1 MAMSRTRKIVLIILG
16 IVLGCF
22 LLMVLGVALFIA
34 AIRNSGPTIQ
44 DNSVLVLSIKGSMP
58 DYVVEDPFTKALGAE
73 DNSLTNLLWQIRK
86 AKVDKRIKAILLDI
100 DMSSVGWGKADEIR
114 DAIADFRTSGKPV
127 YAWMEIATN
136 KEYYLA
142 TSCDR
147 IYLSPPG
154 NLFTFGLAAEALFLR
169 GSLDKLGIY
178 PDVFKI
184 GKYKNAPDM
193 FTEKKMTDGQREVIN
208 SMLDDIYGRLVN
220 SIAETR
226 RKSPDDVKAIIDNA
240 PYTAQQAKE
249 VGLIDDAKYRDE
261 VENELKKR
269 LGYKDDEQL
278 RLVKG
283 SDYRDIEPESLNLNK
298 GEKIAVIYA
307 SGTINLGTS
316 DDSPFG
322 EQAVGSDTMVKA
334 LNLARDD
341 KSIKAVVIRVDS
353 PGGSAFASDE
363 IWHAIEN
370 VKAKKPVVVSMGD
383 VAASGGYYIAC
394 NANRIIAE
402 PSTITG
408 SIGIFAGKPVMKGF
422 YDWLGISNEYVL
434 RGKNA
439 GMFRETEQFSPDE
452 RAKFEDIISK
462 AYYEQFVPKVAKGRN
477 KEPEYINSIGQG
489 RVWMGSQAKENGLV
503 DEFGGL
509 ERAISIAKQLA
520 KIPADKEVR
529 RVILPYPRTFF
540 ERLFNQQSDDEE
552 RAKLKLQQ
560 QRAVF
565 EALPEDMRRAF
576 QYAAMLDKMKEGDAL
591 AIMPYEI
598 RIK

>member
-1 MAMSRTRKIVLIILG
+1 MAMSRTRKIVLIIGG
-16 IVLGCF
+16 ILLGCF
-22 LLMVLGVALFIA
+22 LLMILGVALFISA
-34 AIRNSGPTIQ
+34 LRNSGPTIH
-44 DNSVLVLSIKGSMP
+44 DNSVLVLNIKGSMP
-58 DYVVEDPFTKALGAE
+58 DYVAEDPFARALGAD

-86 AKVDKRIKAILLDI
+86 AKADKRIKAILLDI
-100 DMSSVGWGKADEIR
+100 DFSSVGWGQADEIR
-114 DAIADFRTSGKPV
+114 DALADFRTSGKPV
-127 YAWMEIATN
+127 YAYMLIGSN
-136 KEYYLA
+136 KEYYIA
-142 TSCDR
+142 TACDR
-147 IYLSPPG
+147 VFMSPSG
-154 NLFTFGLAAEALFLR
+154 NLFTYGLAAEAMFVR

-193 FTEKKMTDGQREVIN
+193 FTEKKMTDAQREVIN
-208 SMLDDIYGRLVN
+208 SMLEDIYGRLVN
-220 SIAETR
+220 TIAER
-226 RKSPDDVKAIIDNA
+226 RKKSADEVRASIDNA

-249 VGLIDDAKYRDE
+249 VGFIDDVKYRDE
-261 VENELKKR
+261 VEAELRQR
-269 LGYKDDEQL
+269 LGYKDNEQL
-278 RLVKG
+278 QIVKN
-283 SDYRDIEPESLNLNK
+283 SEYREIKPESLDMNK

-307 SGTINLGTS
+307 SGTIGLGSS

-322 EQAVGSDTMVKA
+322 EQSVGSDTMVKA
-334 LNLARDD
+334 LNTARDD
-341 KSIKAVVIRVDS
+341 KSIRAIVIRIDS

-370 VKAKKPVVVSMGD
+370 AKMKKPVVVSMGD

-394 NANRIIAE
+394 NANKIVAE

-422 YDWLGISNEYVL
+422 YDWLGVTNEYVM

-439 GMFRETEQFSPDE
+439 GMFRETEPFTDDE
-452 RAKFEDIISK
+452 RAKFQDIISR
-462 AYYEQFVPKVAKGRN
+462 AYYDQFVPKVAKGRN
-477 KEPEYINSIGQG
+477 KTAEEVDSLGQG
-489 RVWMGSQAKENGLV
+489 RVWMGSQAKERGLV

-509 ERAISIAKQLA
+509 ERAIAVAKQLA
-520 KIPADKEVR
+520 NLPAEKDVR

-540 ERLFNQQSDDEE
+540 QKLFNQDSDDEE
-552 RAKLKLQQ
+552 ARLKLQQ
-560 QRAVF
+560 QRAMF

-576 QYAAMLDKMKEGDAL
+576 QYAAMLNKMKEGDAL

>member
-1 MAMSRTRKIVLIILG
+1 MAMSRNRKILLIVLG
-16 IVLGCF
+16 VVLGCF
-22 LLMVLGVALFIA
+22 LLMVLGLALFIA
-34 AIRNSGPTIQ
+34 AIRNSGPSIK
-44 DNSVLVLSIKGSMP
+44 DNSVLVLNIKGSMP
-58 DYVVEDPFTKALGAE
+58 DYVPEDPFARALGAE

-86 AKVDKRIKAILLDI
+86 AKADSRIKAILLDI
-100 DMSSVGWGKADEIR
+100 DMSSAGWGKADEIR
-114 DAIADFRTSGKPV
+114 GAIADFRTSGKPV
-127 YAWMEIATN
+127 YAWMELGTN
-136 KEYYLA
+136 KEYYIA
-142 TSCDR
+142 TACDR

-154 NLFTFGLAAEALFLR
+154 NLFTFGLAAEAMFVR

-193 FTEKKMTDGQREVIN
+193 FTEKKMSDAQREVIN

-220 SIAETR
+220 TIAER
-226 RKSPDDVKAIIDNA
+226 RKKSPDEVKAIIDNA

-269 LGYKDDEQL
+269 LGYKDEEKL
-278 RLVKG
+278 SLVKG
-283 SDYRDIEPESLNLNK
+283 SDYRDVKPESLGLNK

-307 SGTINLGTS
+307 SGAINLGSS
-316 DDSPFG
+316 DDSVFG
-322 EQAVGSDTMVKA
+322 EQSVGSDTMVKA

-341 KSIKAVVIRVDS
+341 KSIKAIVIRIDS

-370 VKAKKPVVVSMGD
+370 AKTKKPVVVSMGD

-422 YDWLGISNEYVL
+422 YDWLGISNEYVM

-452 RAKFEDIISK
+452 RKKFEEIISK
-462 AYYEQFVPKVAKGRN
+462 AYYDQFVPKVARGRN
-477 KEPEYINSIGQG
+477 KNPEYIDSIGQG
-489 RVWMGSQAKENGLV
+489 RVWMGSQGKENGLV

-509 ERAISIAKQLA
+509 EHAITVAKQLA
-520 KIPADKEVR
+520 KLPADKDVR

-540 ERLFNQQSDDEE
+540 ERLFGRGDDDDEDA
-552 RAKLKLQQ
+552 RLKLQQ

-565 EALPEDMRRAF
+565 QALPEEMRRAF
-576 QYAAMLDKMKEGDAL
+576 QYAAMLDKMKQGDAL
-591 AIMPYEI
+591 AIMPYEV

>member
-1 MAMSRTRKIVLIILG
+1 MAMSRTRKIVLILTAV
-16 IVLGCF
+16 VLGCF
-22 LLMVLGVALFIA
+22 LLGVLALALFIS
-34 AIRNSGPTIQ
+34 AIRNNGPTIR
-44 DNSVLVLSIKGSMP
+44 DNSVLVLTVKGSMP
-58 DYVVEDPFTKALGAE
+58 DYVAEDPFAKALGAE

-86 AKVDKRIKAILLDI
+86 AKADSRIKAIMLDI
-100 DMSSVGWGKADEIR
+100 DMSSAGWGQADEIR
-114 DAIADFRTSGKPV
+114 AAIADFRTSGKPI
-127 YAWMEIATN
+127 YAWMEIASN
-136 KEYYLA
+136 KEYYIA

-154 NLFTFGLAAEALFLR
+154 NLFTFGLAAEALFMR

-193 FTEKKMTDGQREVIN
+193 FTEKKMTDAQREVIN
-208 SMLDDIYGRLVN
+208 SMLDDLYGRLVN
-220 SIAETR
+220 TIAEAR
-226 RKSPDDVKAIIDNA
+226 KKSPDDVKAIIDNA

-278 RLVKG
+278 RIVKG
-283 SDYRDIEPESLNLNK
+283 SEYRDVKPESLNLNK

-307 SGTINLGTS
+307 SGTINLGSS

-322 EQAVGSDTMVKA
+322 DQNVGSDTMAKA

-341 KSIKAVVIRVDS
+341 KSIKAIVIRIDS

-370 VKAKKPVVVSMGD
+370 AKTKKPVVVSMGD

-422 YDWLGISNEYVL
+422 YDWLGISNEYIL

-439 GMFRETEQFSPDE
+439 GMFRETEQFSADE
-452 RAKFEDIISK
+452 RAKFEDIISR
-462 AYYEQFVPKVAKGRN
+462 AYYDQFVPKVAKGRN
-477 KEPEYINSIGQG
+477 KSPEDVNAIGQG

-509 ERAISIAKQLA
+509 ERAIAVAKQLA
-520 KIPADKEVR
+520 NLPADKDVR
-529 RVILPYPRTFF
+529 RVILPYPRTFI
-540 ERLFNQQSDDEE
+540 ERLFNQESDDEAA
-552 RAKLKLQQ
+552 RLKLQQ

-576 QYAAMLDKMKEGDAL
+576 QYAAMLDKMKQGDAL
-591 AIMPYEI
+591 AIMPYEL

>member
-1 MAMSRTRKIVLIILG
+1 MSRTRKIVLIISAIL
-16 IVLGCF
+16 LGCF
-22 LLMVLGVALFIA
+22 LLAVLGIALFISA
-34 AIRNSGPTIQ
+34 LRNTGPTIH
-44 DNSVLVLSIKGSMP
+44 DNSVLVLNIKGSMP
-58 DYVVEDPFTKALGAE
+58 DYVAEDPLAKALGAE
-73 DNSLTNLLWQIRK
+73 DNSLTGLLWQIRK
-86 AKVDKRIKAILLDI
+86 AKADKRIKAMLLDV
-100 DMSSVGWGKADEIR
+100 DLSSTGWGQADEIR

-127 YAWMEIATN
+127 YAYMLLATN
-136 KEYYLA
+136 KEYYIA
-142 TSCDR
+142 TACDR
-147 IYLSPPG
+147 IYVSPSG
-154 NLFTFGLAAEALFLR
+154 NLFTFGLAAEAVFMR

-193 FTEKKMTDGQREVIN
+193 FTEKKMSDGQREVIN
-208 SMLDDIYGRLVN
+208 SMLDDLYGRLVN
-220 SIAETR
+220 TIAEAR
-226 RKSPDDVKAIIDNA
+226 KKSPDEVKAIIDNA

-269 LGYKDDEQL
+269 LGYKDEE
-278 RLVKG
+278 RLQIVKG
-283 SDYRDIEPESLNLNK
+283 SDYRDVKPESLDLNK

-307 SGTINLGTS
+307 SGAIGLGSS

-322 EQAVGSDTMVKA
+322 DQSVGSDTMVKA

-341 KSIKAVVIRVDS
+341 KSIKAIVIRIDS

-370 VKAKKPVVVSMGD
+370 AKAKKPVVVSMGD

-394 NANRIIAE
+394 NANRILAE

-422 YDWLGISNEYVL
+422 YDWIGMSNEYVL

-452 RAKFEDIISK
+452 RAKFQDIISR
-462 AYYEQFVPKVAKGRN
+462 AYYDQFVPKVAKGRN
-477 KEPEYINSIGQG
+477 KTPEEVNAIGQG

-509 ERAISIAKQLA
+509 ERAIAVAKQLA
-520 KIPADKEVR
+520 NLPADKDVR

-540 ERLFNQQSDDEE
+540 EKLFNQESDDEE
-552 RAKLKLQQ
+552 ARLKLQQ

-565 EALPEDMRRAF
+565 NALPEDMRRAF
-576 QYAAMLDKMKEGDAL
+576 QYAAMLDKMKQGDAL
-591 AIMPYEI
+591 AIMPYEL

>member
-1 MAMSRTRKIVLIILG
+1 MAMSRTRKIVLIVTGVL
-16 IVLGCF
+16 LGC
-22 LLMVLGVALFIA
+22 LLLGVLMIALFISA
-34 AIRNSGPTIQ
+34 LRNSGPTIH
-44 DNSVLVLSIKGSMP
+44 DNSVLVLKVKGSMP
-58 DYVVEDPFTKALGAE
+58 DYVTEDPLAKALGAE
-73 DNSLTNLLWQIRK
+73 DNSLTSLLWQIRK
-86 AKVDKRIKAILLDI
+86 AKADKRIKAILLDI
-100 DMSSVGWGKADEIR
+100 DFSSAGWGQADEIR

-127 YAWMEIATN
+127 YAYMLLGSN
-136 KEYYLA
+136 KEYYIA
-142 TSCDR
+142 TAADR
-147 IYLSPPG
+147 IYMSPSG
-154 NLFTFGLAAEALFLR
+154 NLFTYGLAAEAMFVR

-193 FTEKKMTDGQREVIN
+193 FTEKQMTEGQREVIN

-220 SIAETR
+220 KIAETR
-226 RKSPDDVKAIIDNA
+226 KKSAEEVRSLIDNA

-249 VGLIDDAKYRDE
+249 SGLIDEVKYRDE

-269 LGYKDDEQL
+269 LGYKEDEKL
-278 RLVKG
+278 KLVKD
-283 SDYRDIEPESLNLNK
+283 SEYREIKPESLDLNK
-298 GEKIAVIYA
+298 GEKVAIIYA
-307 SGTINLGTS
+307 SGTIGMGSS

-322 EQAVGSDTMVKA
+322 DQSVGSDTMVKA
-334 LNLARDD
+334 LNTARDD
-341 KSIKAVVIRVDS
+341 KSIKAIVIRIDS

-370 VKAKKPVVVSMGD
+370 AKAKKPVVVSMGN

-439 GMFRETEQFSPDE
+439 GMFRETEQFSDDE
-452 RAKFEDIISK
+452 RAKFQDIISR
-462 AYYEQFVPKVAKGRN
+462 AYYDQFVPKVAKGRN
-477 KEPEYINSIGQG
+477 KSVEEVDSLGQG
-489 RVWMGSQAKENGLV
+489 RVWMGSQAKERGLV

-509 ERAISIAKQLA
+509 EHAIAVAKQLA
-520 KIPADKEVR
+520 NLPADKDVR

-540 ERLFNQQSDDEE
+540 EKLFNQESEDEKA
-552 RAKLKLQQ
+552 RLKLQQ
-560 QRAVF
+560 QRAIF

-576 QYAAMLDKMKEGDAL
+576 QYAALLDRMKQGDAL

>member
-1 MAMSRTRKIVLIILG
+1 MSRTRKVILIITAIL
-16 IVLGCF
+16 LGCF
-22 LLMVLGVALFIA
+22 LLGVLGIALFISA
-34 AIRNSGPTIQ
+34 LRNTGPTIH

-58 DYVVEDPFTKALGAE
+58 DYVAEDPLAKAFGAE
-73 DNSLTNLLWQIRK
+73 DNSLTSFLWQIRK
-86 AKVDKRIKAILLDI
+86 AKADKRIKAILLDV
-100 DMSSVGWGKADEIR
+100 DLSSTGWGQADEIR

-127 YAWMEIATN
+127 YAYMLLGTN
-136 KEYYLA
+136 KEYYIA
-142 TSCDR
+142 TACDR
-147 IYLSPPG
+147 IYVSPSG
-154 NLFTFGLAAEALFLR
+154 NLFTFGLAAEAVFMR

-178 PDVFKI
+178 PDIFKI

-208 SMLDDIYGRLVN
+208 SMLDDLYGRLVN
-220 SIAETR
+220 TIAEAR
-226 RKSPDDVKAIIDNA
+226 KKSPDEVKAIIDNA

-269 LGYKDDEQL
+269 LGYKDEERLQ
-278 RLVKG
+278 LVKG
-283 SDYRDIEPESLNLNK
+283 SNYKEVKPESLNMNK
-298 GEKIAVIYA
+298 GEKIAIIYA
-307 SGTINLGTS
+307 SGTIGLGSS

-322 EQAVGSDTMVKA
+322 DQSVGSDTMVKA

-341 KSIKAVVIRVDS
+341 KSIKAIVIRIDS

-370 VKAKKPVVVSMGD
+370 AKTKKPVVVSMGD

-394 NANRIIAE
+394 NANRILAE

-422 YDWLGISNEYVL
+422 YDWIGMSNEYVL

-439 GMFRETEQFSPDE
+439 GMFRETEQFSDDE
-452 RAKFEDIISK
+452 RAKFQDIISR
-462 AYYEQFVPKVAKGRN
+462 AYYDQFVPKVAKGRN
-477 KEPEYINSIGQG
+477 KTPEEVNSIGQG

-509 ERAISIAKQLA
+509 ERAIAVAKQLA
-520 KIPADKEVR
+520 NLPADKDVR

-540 ERLFNQQSDDEE
+540 EKLFNQESDDEE
-552 RAKLKLQQ
+552 ARLKLQQ

-565 EALPEDMRRAF
+565 NALPEDMRRAF
-576 QYAAMLDKMKEGDAL
+576 QYAAMLDKMKQGDAL
-591 AIMPYEI
+591 AIMPYEL

>member
-1 MAMSRTRKIVLIILG
+1 MAMSRTRKIVLIISAIL
-16 IVLGCF
+16 LGCF
-22 LLMVLGVALFIA
+22 LLAVLGIALFISA
-34 AIRNSGPTIQ
+34 LRNTGPTIH
-44 DNSVLVLSIKGSMP
+44 DNSVLVLNIKGSMP
-58 DYVVEDPFTKALGAE
+58 DYVAEDPLAKALGAE
-73 DNSLTNLLWQIRK
+73 DNSLTGLLWQIRK
-86 AKVDKRIKAILLDI
+86 AKADKRIKAMLLDV
-100 DMSSVGWGKADEIR
+100 DLSSTGWGQADEIR

-127 YAWMEIATN
+127 YAYMLLATN
-136 KEYYLA
+136 KEYYIA
-142 TSCDR
+142 TACDR
-147 IYLSPPG
+147 IYVSPSG
-154 NLFTFGLAAEALFLR
+154 NLFTFGLAAEAVFMR

-193 FTEKKMTDGQREVIN
+193 FTEKKMSDGQREVIN
-208 SMLDDIYGRLVN
+208 SMLDDLYGRLVN
-220 SIAETR
+220 TIAEAR
-226 RKSPDDVKAIIDNA
+226 KKSPDEVKAIIDNA

-269 LGYKDDEQL
+269 LGYKDEE
-278 RLVKG
+278 RLQIVKG
-283 SDYRDIEPESLNLNK
+283 SDYRDVKPESLDLNK

-307 SGTINLGTS
+307 SGAIGLGSS

-322 EQAVGSDTMVKA
+322 DQSVGSDTMVKA

-341 KSIKAVVIRVDS
+341 KSIKAIVIRIDS

-370 VKAKKPVVVSMGD
+370 AKAKKPVVVSMGD

-394 NANRIIAE
+394 NANRILAE

-422 YDWLGISNEYVL
+422 YDWIGMSNEYVL

-452 RAKFEDIISK
+452 RAKFQDIISR
-462 AYYEQFVPKVAKGRN
+462 AYYDQFVPKVAKGRN
-477 KEPEYINSIGQG
+477 KTPEEVNAIGQG

-509 ERAISIAKQLA
+509 ERAIAVAKQLA
-520 KIPADKEVR
+520 NLPADKDVR

-540 ERLFNQQSDDEE
+540 EKLFNQESDDEE
-552 RAKLKLQQ
+552 ARLKLQQ

-565 EALPEDMRRAF
+565 NALPEDMRRAF
-576 QYAAMLDKMKEGDAL
+576 QYAAMLDKMKQGDAL
-591 AIMPYEI
+591 AIMPYEL

>member
-1 MAMSRTRKIVLIILG
+1 MAMSRNRKILLIITAVL
-16 IVLGCF
+16 LGCF
-22 LLMVLGVALFIA
+22 LLAVVGLALFIS
-34 AIRNSGPTIQ
+34 AIRNNGPTIR
-44 DNSVLVLSIKGSMP
+44 DNSVLVLTIKGSMP
-58 DYVVEDPFTKALGAE
+58 DYVAEDPFARALGAE

-86 AKVDKRIKAILLDI
+86 AKADNRIKAIMLDI
-100 DMSSVGWGKADEIR
+100 DMSGAGWGQADEIR
-114 DAIADFRTSGKPV
+114 AAIADFRTSGKPV

-136 KEYYLA
+136 KEYYIA

-154 NLFTFGLAAEALFLR
+154 NLFTFGLAAEAIFLR

-220 SIAETR
+220 TIAEAR
-226 RKSPDDVKAIIDNA
+226 KKSPDDVKAIIDNA
-240 PYTAQQAKE
+240 PYTSQQAKE

-269 LGYKDDEQL
+269 LGYKDDEKL
-278 RLVKG
+278 RIVKG
-283 SDYRDIEPESLNLNK
+283 SEYRDVKPESLNLNK
-298 GEKIAVIYA
+298 GEKVAVIYA
-307 SGTINLGTS
+307 SGTINLGSS

-322 EQAVGSDTMVKA
+322 DQNVGSDTMVKA
-334 LNLARDD
+334 LNTARDD
-341 KSIKAVVIRVDS
+341 KSIKAIVIRIDS

-370 VKAKKPVVVSMGD
+370 AKTKKPVVVSMGD

-422 YDWLGISNEYVL
+422 YDWLGISNEYIL

-452 RAKFEDIISK
+452 RAKFEDIISR
-462 AYYEQFVPKVAKGRN
+462 AYYDQFVPKVAKGRN
-477 KEPEYINSIGQG
+477 KSPEDVNAIGQG

-509 ERAISIAKQLA
+509 ERAIAVAKQLA
-520 KIPADKEVR
+520 NLPADKDVR

-540 ERLFNQQSDDEE
+540 ERLFNQESDDEAA
-552 RAKLKLQQ
+552 RLKLQQ

-576 QYAAMLDKMKEGDAL
+576 QYAAMLDKMKQGDAL
-591 AIMPYEI
+591 AIMPYEL